1 MDQKKSHEKHSK
13 CMFTRPHTMPLKNCA
28 LPNAMADCMW
38 PFTIWLLWF
47 LFFIPKY
54 FLYFSLLQK
63 QTHNV
68 RHGTQIS
75 QQPTMGTDSVVR
87 KPKIKITNDNGHY
100 IVNFVLDTP
109 LYSSCQSKWEC
120 VSAQARV
127 DSSSHWISSQKYV
140 KWLSFIKTIS
150 FLWHL
155 VFIYTR
161 MCDHIPYISLP
172 HTLALSLVRCCC
184 AKSPFRL
191 IMWLDFLLVFHCRTA
206 GLRTKNVHANY
217 EIGLF
222 LFEKEQQQR
231 TLWIKYYLSRRL
243 VRLQFRHCTLN
254 WYD

>member
-1 MDQKKSHEKHSK
+1 M
-13 CMFTRPHTMPLKNCA
+13 R
-28 LPNAMADCMW
+28 
-38 PFTIWLLWF
+38 
-47 LFFIPKY
+47 
-54 FLYFSLLQK
+54 
-63 QTHNV
+63 THNI

-75 QQPTMGTDSVVR
+75 QQLTVGTDSVVR
-87 KPKIKITNDNGHY
+87 KQKIKITNDNGYY

-109 LYSSCQSKWEC
+109 LYSSCQSEWEC

-127 DSSSHWISSQKYV
+127 DSLSHWKKWISSQKYV

-161 MCDHIPYISLP
+161 ICDHIPYFSLSQ
-172 HTLALSLVRCCC
+172 TLALSLVCCCC
-184 AKSPFRL
+184 AKSPFGL
-191 IMWLDFLLVFHCRTA
+191 IMWVDFLFVFLCQTA

-217 EIGLF
+217 EIDML
-222 LFEKEQQQR
+222 LSEKERQQQQQR
-231 TLWIKYYLSRRL
+231 TLWIKFYLSRRL